1 VDALVGSE
9 AGQEKTYFFFFV
21 AFFAVVF
28 FAFFAVVFFA
38 FFAFLAMSPPSIHE
52 AKSINVQ
59 TLESASTVE
68 TVTSNLPD

>member
-1 VDALVGSE
+1 MDALVGGE

-28 FAFFAVVFFA
+28 FAFFAVV